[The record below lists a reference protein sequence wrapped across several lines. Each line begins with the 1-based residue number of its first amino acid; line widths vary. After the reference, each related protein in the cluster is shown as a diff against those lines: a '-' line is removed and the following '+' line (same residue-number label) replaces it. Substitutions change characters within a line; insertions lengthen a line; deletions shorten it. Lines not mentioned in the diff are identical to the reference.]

1 MPIKGGQLVC
11 ICCPL
16 PRETTDTHAQFA
28 AALQINVAASVAR
41 YDVPIGSENLTDG
54 TPWVGEATTSDI
66 QKDFEGWGPDVVTL
80 LRCMPE
86 KTGRWSIHVV
96 HPELERYSRGHVAIV
111 GDAVS

>member
-41 YDVPIGSENLTDG
+41 YDVPIGSENLPDG